1 MKLKKIVWK
10 IFVSGI
16 WTQPIVYF
24 VLVRMIR
31 SINPNLIDIYEVKYI
46 CVAISLLPFMF
57 LFNVFMNEP
66 REEAAI
72 TGKEQAMRPP
82 VNKKLLYRKPQGI
95 FFGKHRSKYVC
106 RDVNED
112 GHVLLIGGTGSGKS
126 SRSVINTI
134 LCNPT
139 VTMFSIDI
147 KGELSFKATKYG
159 SKKVRIFNPQDRD
172 AYGYNPLYGLS
183 DKSTGQEIYE
193 RMQLISFSLIAMPAS
208 LKDPFWKNSSR
219 NLLIGMLVYYF
230 KQGSHSFVEIV
241 DQILSAPIKEQ
252 IEAILNNSRKTS
264 VEYRYI
270 VGFKDM
276 EEETLGGIV
285 GEMNNHLQIFANDQD
300 IRYAFKDS
308 AHKISPKTLLKGKS
322 IFISI
327 REEKLT
333 AYYDVLQMIINQMLA
348 ELEKRP
354 EDSKPIIFII
364 DELPRILSAGK
375 IDRLLDA
382 ARTLRSRKVTLFLIT
397 QSVEALMIAFSESEA
412 MDIISNCPYVIV
424 LNASSS
430 KTQKMIC
437 DWAGKYRARRKSWNF
452 DGMETSRSRVSIN
465 YEEKNILEPA
475 DLKKLGN
482 DAILFSPY
490 GYNRIKKCAYYSD
503 KYFKPLSE
511 ACVKHNKAILEMRRE
526 CDCNG

>member
-1 MKLKKIVWK
+1 MKLKKIIVK
-10 IFVSGI
+10 FGASGI
-16 WTQPIVYF
+16 WTQPLIYF
-24 VLVRMIR
+24 LLLRMVR
-31 SINPNLIDIYEVKYI
+31 SVNPNLLDIREIKYL
-46 CVAISLLPFMF
+46 CFVISILPFAF
-57 LFNVFMNEP
+57 LFHIYMNEP
-66 REEAAI
+66 REDTAI

-82 VNKKLLYRKPQGI
+82 VNRKLLYSKPQGI
-95 FFGKHRSKYVC
+95 FFGKYKGKYVC
-106 RDVNED
+106 RDIEED

-134 LCNPT
+134 LCNPLT
-139 VTMFSIDI
+139 AIFAIDI
-147 KGELSFKATKYG
+147 KGELSYKATKYG
-159 SKKVRIFNPQDRD
+159 SKRVRIFNPQDRSS
-172 AYGYNPLYGLS
+172 YGYNPLYGLS
-183 DKSTGQEIYE
+183 EKSSVQEIYE

-219 NLLIGMLVYYF
+219 NLLIGLLVYYF

-308 AHKISPKTLLKGKS
+308 PHKISPKYLLKGKS
-322 IFISI
+322 VFISI
-327 REEKLT
+327 KEEKLT

-354 EDSKPIIFII
+354 EGEKPILFII

-397 QSVEALMIAFSESEA
+397 QSVEALMIAFSENEA
-412 MDIISNCPYVIV
+412 MDLISNCPYVIV

-430 KTQKMIC
+430 KTQKLIC
-437 DWAGKYRARRKSWNF
+437 DWAGKYRACKKSWNLDG
-452 DGMETSRSRVSIN
+452 DGMVNNNRITVSYN
-465 YEEKNILEPA
+465 DENILEPA
-475 DLKKLGN
+475 DLKRLGN

-490 GYNRIKKCAYYSD
+490 GYYRIKKCAYYSD

-511 ACVKHNKAILEMRRE
+511 ACVKHNKAILEIRNE
-526 CDCNG
+526 KGV